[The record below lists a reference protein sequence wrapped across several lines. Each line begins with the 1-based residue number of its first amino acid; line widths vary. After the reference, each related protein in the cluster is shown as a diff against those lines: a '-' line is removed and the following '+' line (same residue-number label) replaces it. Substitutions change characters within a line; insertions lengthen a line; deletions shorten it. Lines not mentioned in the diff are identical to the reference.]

1 MTIDNT
7 SSSQPVINDGVTG
20 IVKALEV
27 NNGDTFP
34 FDVWVPQADKKV
46 IVDDIILN
54 LQEKT
59 GSGKTAIFELEI
71 RYGGAWVD
79 LAEVGIVGDGFS
91 GVNHSFSGK
100 VQTDKGNGS
109 NPRVRINKINATDST
124 NFKIHIVVVGREV

>member
-1 MTIDNT
+1 MTAENT
-7 SSSQPVINDGVTG
+7 SSSQPVINDGTDG
-20 IVKALEV
+20 KLMALEV

-34 FDVWVPQADKKV
+34 FDVWIPQADNKV

-71 RYGGAWVD
+71 RYDGAWVA
-79 LAEVGIVGDGFS
+79 LAEVGIVGDGFA

-100 VQTDKGNGS
+100 VRTDKGNGS
-109 NPRVRINKINATDST
+109 NPRVRISKINATDST
-124 NFKIHIVVVGREV
+124 NFKVHIVVVGREV